1 MKDNEIQLALD
12 ELVKLTGFKGKRSDF
27 STDFILYLK
36 KKDISEGN
44 AVKICNKIIKEIKSD
59 PIFDIET
66 RLDELCDECYARR
79 NPSLCYK
86 CHGEL
91 LKHANYCTHCGSKIP
106 EDIKKILKG
115 V

>member
-1 MKDNEIQLALD
+1 MSDNEIQLALD
-12 ELVKLTGFKGKRSDF
+12 ELVELTGFKGSRSDF
-27 STDFILYLK
+27 SYDFNVYLK
-36 KKDISEGN
+36 NKNIGAGD
-44 AVKICNKIIKEIKSD
+44 AVNICNKIISEIK
-59 PIFDIET
+59 INTLFDIEK
-66 RLDELCDECYARR
+66 RLDELCDECYAKR

-106 EDIKKILKG
+106 EEVKDRLKG